1 MRLTNT
7 KIEEVLRAAD
17 IEALIQLGAPKD
29 EYEPEARSLIYA
41 ISHLGENELTEER
54 LTEIIRIEWTKWF
67 GPFSDEEVEMRMP
80 DFRQIAHQIL
90 ALDA

>member
-1 MRLTNT
+1 MSLTNT

-41 ISHLGENELTEER
+41 I
-54 LTEIIRIEWTKWF
+54 
-67 GPFSDEEVEMRMP
+67 
-80 DFRQIAHQIL
+80 
-90 ALDA
+90 